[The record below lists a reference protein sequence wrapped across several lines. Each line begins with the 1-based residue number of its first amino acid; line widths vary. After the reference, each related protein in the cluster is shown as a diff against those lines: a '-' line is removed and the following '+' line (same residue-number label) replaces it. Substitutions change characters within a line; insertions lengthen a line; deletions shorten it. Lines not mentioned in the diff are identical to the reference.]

1 MITNLELRLKNI
13 LESISEV
20 GFENTAN
27 IYSVSESAKFGGSLG
42 WIAQKNLSEKII
54 TNVKYLMPGQFS
66 KVMKFGNNHLILKV
80 KDVKNKKKSI
90 NKKKELAKLV
100 LIERNKQLEQYSKIY
115 FNKVKINTKIDAL

>member
-1 MITNLELRLKNI
+1 
-13 LESISEV
+13 
-20 GFENTAN
+20 
-27 IYSVSESAKFGGSLG
+27 
-42 WIAQKNLSEKII
+42 NLSEKII